1 VNKGESFKGGVAMA
15 LKKKLSTR
23 KNIAKSL
30 RKAQG
35 KKTKKTVKKTPR
47 KILKKRPAKK
57 KAAKRKPVS
66 KKKPALKKRKP
77 AAKRPPKTKKTP
89 KQEGIFIGSIT
100 HYFPHVQAAVIKLK
114 EPLVMGNTIKIK
126 GHTTDLTQAV
136 TSIQIDRVDISNA
149 KKGDEI
155 GLQVSSRV
163 RQGDKVYKI

>member
-1 VNKGESFKGGVAMA
+1 MA
-15 LKKKLSTR
+15 LKRKVKK
-23 KNIAKSL
+23 A
-30 RKAQG
+30 A
-35 KKTKKTVKKTPR
+35 KKTVKKTPR
-47 KILKKRPAKK
+47 KVLKKRPAKK
-57 KAAKRKPVS
+57 KVAKRKPVL
-66 KKKPALKKRKP
+66 KKKTALKKRKP
-77 AAKRPPKTKKTP
+77 AAKRPLKKTKKTP
-89 KQEGIFIGSIT
+89 KQEGILIGSIT

-114 EPLVMGNTIKIK
+114 EPLAMGNTVKIK